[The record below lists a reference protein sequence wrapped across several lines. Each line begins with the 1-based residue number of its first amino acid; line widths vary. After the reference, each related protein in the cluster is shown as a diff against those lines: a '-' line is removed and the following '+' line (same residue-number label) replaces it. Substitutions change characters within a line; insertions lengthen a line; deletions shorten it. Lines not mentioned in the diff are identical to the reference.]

1 MKQPMLGIAATV
13 LVMAAALGFISLF
26 SFPAFTGWVSYFL
39 LCVIPMQIVVVVTW
53 GASPP
58 FAVGLGQPAKGAVLT
73 VLTLM
78 VGCIVTAI
86 THATIGG
93 GISPPT
99 PMATMCAI
107 VSVVITFMRFK

>member
-1 MKQPMLGIAATV
+1 MKQPMLGITATV
-13 LVMAAALGFISLF
+13 LVMAVALAVVSLF
-26 SFPAFTGWVSYFL
+26 SFPTFTGWVSYFL

-53 GASPP
+53 GANPP
-58 FAVGLGQPAKGAVLT
+58 FAAGLGQPAKGAVLT
-73 VLTLM
+73 VLTLI
-78 VGCIVTAI
+78 VGCIVAAV

-107 VSVVITFMRFK
+107 